1 MHLFKFSKFSIAS
14 HPDRGVIFSAG
25 FVPQESHNKI
35 AYIVHAVMDND
46 SSIYSKVV
54 EFGNFHIIN
63 RLFPDGGD

>member
-1 MHLFKFSKFSIAS
+1 
-14 HPDRGVIFSAG
+14 
-25 FVPQESHNKI
+25 
-35 AYIVHAVMDND
+35 MDND